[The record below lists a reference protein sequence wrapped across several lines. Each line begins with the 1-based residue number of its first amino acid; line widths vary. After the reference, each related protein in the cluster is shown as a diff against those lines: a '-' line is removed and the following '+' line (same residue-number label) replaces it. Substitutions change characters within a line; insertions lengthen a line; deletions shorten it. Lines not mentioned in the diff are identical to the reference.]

1 MEKNLEYYLNLPYTI
16 ELTPDP
22 EDGGW
27 VVSVKELPGCLS
39 QGDTIEEA
47 MEMIRDAMRG
57 WIEISLEDGDPI
69 PEPRMDEQYSGK
81 FQVRVPRSLHRKLVK
96 TAEEEGVSLNQY
108 INVTLAE
115 AIHHTP

>member
-47 MEMIRDAMRG
+47 MEMIRDAMSG
-57 WIEISLEDGDPI
+57 WIEVCLEDGVPI
-69 PEPRMDEQYSGK
+69 PEPRSDEQFSGK
-81 FQVRVPRSLHRKLVK
+81 FQVRVPRSLHRKLVE
-96 TAEEEGVSLNQY
+96 TANTEGVSLNQF
-108 INVTLAE
+108 INVALAE
-115 AIHHTP
+115 ALHSV